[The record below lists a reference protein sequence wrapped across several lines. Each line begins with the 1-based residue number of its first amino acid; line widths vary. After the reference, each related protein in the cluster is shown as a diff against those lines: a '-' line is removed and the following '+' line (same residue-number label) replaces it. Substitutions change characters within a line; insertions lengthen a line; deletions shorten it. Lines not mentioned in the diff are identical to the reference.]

1 MTPKDIRI
9 KSSENNNNKKYKEGV
24 SMKTIYRL
32 VVMMVAV
39 VVLLMLRMPAQ
50 ASEID
55 ERIESTAR
63 NSYVFRTFLQD
74 DDIKIK
80 SIDGSVTLAGI
91 VADNFNKSLAQET
104 LAGMPGVKNV
114 DNRLEVKGVYPTA
127 NSDAWLR
134 DKVKATLL
142 FHSSVNGLKIE
153 VNVKDGIVNLRGG
166 ATSIAQKE
174 LAAEYAKDVEGVKG
188 VNNEMILI
196 KAAKKTQTVGQKIDD
211 ASITAQVKLSLL
223 YHRSTSAINTKV
235 VTNNGDVT
243 LYGKTGSVADKNLAT
258 KIASDVNGV
267 NSVNNRMIIE

>member
-1 MTPKDIRI
+1 
-9 KSSENNNNKKYKEGV
+9 
-24 SMKTIYRL
+24 MKTIYRL

-114 DNRLEVKGVYPTA
+114 DNRLEVKGVYPTV

>member
-1 MTPKDIRI
+1 
-9 KSSENNNNKKYKEGV
+9 
-24 SMKTIYRL
+24 
-32 VVMMVAV
+32 MMVAV

-114 DNRLEVKGVYPTA
+114 DNRLEVKGVYPTV